1 MNKMDWTTIMAAIGI
16 PVLRSVG
23 GWATKATADNKIT
36 KFEFKQL
43 LKTVLR
49 TAIISVMI
57 FFGAD
62 GLGIDVTLVGST
74 ASAVIFDMI
83 ISAFK
88 ENKNITKR

>member
-1 MNKMDWTTIMAAIGI
+1 MINWAMIAGAIGI

-23 GWATKATADNKIT
+23 GWATKATADGKIS

-49 TAIISVMI
+49 TAIIAVMI
-57 FFGAD
+57 FFGVE
-62 GLGIDVTLVGST
+62 GVGIDVTIVGST

-88 ENKNITKR
+88 ENRNITKR

>member
-1 MNKMDWTTIMAAIGI
+1 MINWAIIAGAIGI

-23 GWATKATADNKIT
+23 GWATKATEDGKIT

-49 TAIISVMI
+49 TTIIAVMI

-62 GLGIDVTLVGST
+62 GAGIDVTIVGSA

-88 ENKNITKR
+88 ENRNITKR